1 MQNLRGIVLVILA
14 MAFFTL
20 EDGFNKFLTTSLPAG
35 QVMVFLGLGGVLL
48 FGGICLWQRSPVL
61 GPLSRHPAVITR
73 TVAEGF
79 STLFFISALALVP
92 IATVGAVFQATP
104 LAITLGAALFLGERV
119 GWRRWSA
126 IVVGFLGVLVVIRP
140 GLSGFQPEALLVLG
154 AVLSVAVRDLAARRM
169 PEALPSTVA
178 AFLAFSILAP
188 TGVVLLAIEG
198 RDWQPMTAH
207 QSLLMLLSFLSMAA
221 GYYLVLLATRIGDA
235 SAVTPFRY
243 TRLLF
248 TLIMG
253 ALVFAE
259 MPDLL
264 TYAGSA
270 LILGSGLYTF
280 LRERRLAR
288 RILAESRA
296 DPLP

>member
-14 MAFFTL
+14 MVFFTI
-20 EDGFNKFLTTSLPAG
+20 EDGFNKFLTASLPAG
-35 QVMVFLGLGGVLL
+35 QVVVLLGLGGVIL
-48 FGGICLWQRSPVL
+48 FGGICLWQRHPVL
-61 GPLSRHPAVITR
+61 GPLSRHPTVITR

-79 STLFFISALALVP
+79 STVFFISALALVP

-104 LAITLGAALFLGERV
+104 LAITLGAALFLGESV

-126 IVVGFLGVLVVIRP
+126 IVVGFIGVLVVIRP
-140 GLSGFQPEALLVLG
+140 GLDGFRPEALLVLG
-154 AVLSVAVRDLAARRM
+154 AVLAVAVRDLAARRM
-169 PEALPSTVA
+169 PPALPSTVA
-178 AFLAFSILAP
+178 AFLAFSILVP
-188 TGVVLLAIEG
+188 TGALLLTIEG
-198 RDWQPMTAH
+198 RSWQVMSAH
-207 QSLLMLLSFLSMAA
+207 QSVFMLLSFLSMAA

-253 ALVFAE
+253 ALVFGE
-259 MPDLL
+259 IPDLP
-264 TYAGSA
+264 TYLGSA

-288 RILAESRA
+288 RMLAESRA
-296 DPLP
+296 TPLP